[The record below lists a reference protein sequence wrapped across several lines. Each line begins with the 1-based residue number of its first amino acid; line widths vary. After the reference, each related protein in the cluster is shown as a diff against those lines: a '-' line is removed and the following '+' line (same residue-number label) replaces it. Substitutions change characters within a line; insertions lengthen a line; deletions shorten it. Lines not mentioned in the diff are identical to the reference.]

1 MGIEF
6 SFKFA
11 KPSQVSVSASRQEM
25 VGQLLRDIVEAAG
38 DSPSLDAASA
48 AYDRFGFRISGPPTA
63 GCPVPPGGGG
73 DEQADG
79 GGAAVPDADA
89 AALEEKAERLRKQVN
104 IFICFILICG
114 NETVHS
120 FFSLGRGHLRQHG
133 HGGGEP

>member
-1 MGIEF
+1 M
-6 SFKFA
+6 
-11 KPSQVSVSASRQEM
+11 SASRQEM

-63 GCPVPPGGGG
+63 GCPVPPGGG

-79 GGAAVPDADA
+79 GGAPDADA

-104 IFICFILICG
+104 IFNGL
-114 NETVHS
+114 S
-120 FFSLGRGHLRQHG
+120 
-133 HGGGEP
+133 

>member
-1 MGIEF
+1 M
-6 SFKFA
+6 
-11 KPSQVSVSASRQEM
+11 SVSASRQEM

-38 DSPSLDAASA
+38 DSPSLDTASA

-63 GCPVPPGGGG
+63 GCPVPPGGGGGG

-104 IFICFILICG
+104 NF
-114 NETVHS
+114 
-120 FFSLGRGHLRQHG
+120 
-133 HGGGEP
+133 